1 MDKDTRVWTRQH
13 CDTICKIVVDRLG
26 VPIDGRAALSDHE
39 RRRVEEL
46 VLLNAIDNDKDER
59 KPFLTRYE
67 GSRITFYHNLK
78 MNKNKNIGEDTLQH

>member
-1 MDKDTRVWTRQH
+1 
-13 CDTICKIVVDRLG
+13 VVDRLG

-59 KPFLTRYE
+59 KPFLTLYE

>member
-1 MDKDTRVWTRQH
+1 
-13 CDTICKIVVDRLG
+13 VVDRLG

-59 KPFLTRYE
+59 KPFLAIDNDKDERKPFLTRYE

>member
-1 MDKDTRVWTRQH
+1 MDTDTGVWTCQH

-46 VLLNAIDNDKDER
+46 VLLNAIDNDKDKENLSSLFT
-59 KPFLTRYE
+59 KE
-67 GSRITFYHNLK
+67 VASHSIITSK
-78 MNKNKNIGEDTLQH
+78 